1 MLGSLL
7 RLHASAGRLEH
18 VLAEIS
24 EDTAAVLAR
33 KRKKAIPKTPTA
45 RPVPKAS
52 PGSPL
57 SPWDHSPT
65 FSPTIYAVEEDQ
77 VEQEPKGTRVKC
89 IWKHS
94 TSGFHPAQARPR
106 PQAWQMGCR
115 RKNAS
120 KVRFSRGLRV
130 PVEAY
135 GRAYVDAGDEVEEL
149 DKMEDL
155 LDGLASAA
163 EELGVDKA
171 IKATG
176 K

>member
-1 MLGSLL
+1 
-7 RLHASAGRLEH
+7 
-18 VLAEIS
+18 
-24 EDTAAVLAR
+24 
-33 KRKKAIPKTPTA
+33 
-45 RPVPKAS
+45 
-52 PGSPL
+52 
-57 SPWDHSPT
+57 
-65 FSPTIYAVEEDQ
+65 
-77 VEQEPKGTRVKC
+77 
-89 IWKHS
+89 
-94 TSGFHPAQARPR
+94 
-106 PQAWQMGCR
+106 MGCR

-135 GRAYVDAGDEVEEL
+135 GRAYVDAGNEVEEL